1 MNAHRWGLLV
11 EVAWWMGAC
20 TGVWLL
26 TLSSVSWPELV
37 VAAACGLPCAVAAR
51 AGRRAVGGSWRPRL
65 RWLAWLGP
73 LAAAI
78 PADLARL
85 FLLAARPGA
94 AGAGTGGPPGR
105 FQQITMPRGEPAP
118 VASARHALATL
129 TISATPGSLVIDSD
143 PATGTVDLHDL
154 GSGWPRLD
162 QVVAR

>member
-1 MNAHRWGLLV
+1 MNAHRWGLLL
-11 EVAWWMGAC
+11 EVPWWMAAC

-26 TLSSVSWPELV
+26 TLSSVSWPDLA
-37 VAAACGLPCAVAAR
+37 VAAACAVPCALAAR
-51 AGRRAVGGSWRPRL
+51 AGRRAVGGHWRPRL
-65 RWLAWLGP
+65 RWLAWLAP

-85 FLLAARPGA
+85 FLVAARPA
-94 AGAGTGGPPGR
+94 AAQAGDGPPGR
-105 FQQITMPRGEPAP
+105 FQRITMPRGEPVP

-143 PATGTVDLHDL
+143 PAAGTLDLHDL
-154 GSGWPRLD
+154 GSGWPHLD